1 MLRWKRRKIKEPV
14 SILEKSEKIMQVFKS
29 RESDKKI

>member
-1 MLRWKRRKIKEPV
+1 MLRWKRRKLKEPV
-14 SILEKSEKIMQVFKS
+14 SILEKSEKVLQVFRS